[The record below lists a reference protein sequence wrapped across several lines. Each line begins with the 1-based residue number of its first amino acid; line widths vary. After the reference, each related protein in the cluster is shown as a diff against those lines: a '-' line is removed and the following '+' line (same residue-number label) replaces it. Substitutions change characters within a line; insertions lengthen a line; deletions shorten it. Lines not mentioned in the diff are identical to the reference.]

1 MVMSH
6 VLDDTEVLA
15 KHFAEIDR
23 ILEKY
28 ERRPAAL
35 IPILQEVQEL
45 HRYLSGEDLAY
56 IASGVGVPASRV
68 YGVATFF
75 AHFSLV
81 PKGKHIIKLCD
92 GTACHVKKSTSIIDA
107 LSARLKLTA
116 DKRTS
121 DDLMF
126 TLETVSCLGACG
138 LAPAMVIDDEV
149 YGQLTPQEAVAI
161 IDRIYAQ
168 EKED

>member
-23 ILEKY
+23 ILEKH
-28 ERRPAAL
+28 ERRQAAL
-35 IPILQEVQEL
+35 IPILQEVQEV
-45 HRYLSGEDLAY
+45 HRYLSKEDLAY
-56 IASGVGVPASRV
+56 IASGIGVPASQV

-75 AHFSLV
+75 AHFSLN

-92 GTACHVKKSTSIIDA
+92 GTACHVKKSTSIIEA
-107 LSARLKLTA
+107 LSARLGLTA

-149 YGQLTPQEAVAI
+149 HGQLTPQEAVAI
-161 IDRIYAQ
+161 IDRIYAA
-168 EKED
+168 EKEA